1 VGQRLRL
8 VEAGVFT
15 PDRRAALP
23 DRLAHIHSRVAELLV
38 RLSPGQLAV
47 EDIFHAVN
55 TRTALVLGHVRGVV
69 LLAGAQAG
77 LPISAFPPATVKL
90 QVTGNGRA
98 EKSQVALMVAH
109 HLGLRTDAPPGDA
122 MDALAVA
129 ICAAHQQNTLAPR

>member
-1 VGQRLRL
+1 M
-8 VEAGVFT
+8 FT
-15 PDRRAALP
+15 PDRSAALP
-23 DRLAHIHSRVAELLV
+23 ERLAHIHARVESLLA
-38 RLSPGQLAV
+38 RLSPSQLAV

-77 LPISAFPPATVKL
+77 LPIAAFSPATVKL

-98 EKSQVALMVAH
+98 EKVQVALMVAH

-129 ICAAHQQNTLAPR
+129 ICAAQQQHSDLPALR